1 MPIAG
6 ILLLMI
12 SFLIMIVMTS
22 VVFNGSFVNNR
33 NFVSA
38 YAASDNKTAPR
49 STYALEGPDSVN
61 ISNET
66 IMKQLLSSN
75 KPDDIVTLAYICGY
89 PLVRAEV
96 TKDYMTNP
104 RVSGF
109 GPVNQFH
116 PVTETCKCK
125 LQRSRATNCMHCM
138 IKLGWILNRDL

>member
-1 MPIAG
+1 
-6 ILLLMI
+6 
-12 SFLIMIVMTS
+12 MTS
-22 VVFNGSFVNNR
+22 VVLNGSFVNNR
-33 NFVSA
+33 NFVNA

-61 ISNET
+61 ISNDT

-75 KPDDIVTLAYICGY
+75 KPDDICGY
-89 PLVRAEV
+89 PIVRTEV

-116 PVTETCKCK
+116 PVTELVNASFKEVVRPIADT
-125 LQRSRATNCMHCM
+125 LVGS
-138 IKLGWILNRDL
+138 

>member
-1 MPIAG
+1 MV
-6 ILLLMI
+6 L
-12 SFLIMIVMTS
+12 MTS

-33 NFVSA
+33 NFVNA

-96 TKDYMTNP
+96 TKDYMTNT

-109 GPVNQFH
+109 GQLTNFILSQKLVNASKKSCDQ
-116 PVTETCKCK
+116 
-125 LQRSRATNCMHCM
+125 LQIHCM